1 MAAAKVM
8 EEPVADSQ
16 ESQQR
21 LGEAM
26 TNEEEFI
33 SVDELQSH
41 GIGVADIQKLRQA
54 GICTVKGIH
63 MAGKRSLL
71 KVKGL
76 AEAKVD
82 KIKEAA
88 QKIVDCGFVSA
99 LELSVRRQAVFRIS
113 TGSSDLDRL
122 LGGGIQS
129 MSITEVF
136 GEFRTGKTQLS
147 TTLCVSVQVPDAQG
161 NSYKAAYIDTEGT
174 FRPERIS
181 EIATRFG
188 LDPEEVLDNV
198 VYARAFNTEHQMD
211 LITLIAAK
219 MAEEPGRFRL
229 LVTKPINNTLSFILF

>member
-1 MAAAKVM
+1 MTRAAVAEEPQLDEEQRDSGSLAAAAVC
-8 EEPVADSQ
+8 A
-16 ESQQR
+16 
-21 LGEAM
+21 
-26 TNEEEFI
+26 EEEFI
-33 SVDELQSH
+33 SVDELQEH

-63 MAGKRSLL
+63 MAGRRTLL

-76 AEAKVD
+76 SEAKVD

-88 QKIVDCGFVSA
+88 QKIIDCGFVSA
-99 LELSVRRQAVFRIS
+99 LELSVKRQQVFRVS
-113 TGSSDLDRL
+113 TGSEDLDRL

-136 GEFRTGKTQLS
+136 GEFRTGKTQMS
-147 TTLCVSVQVPDAQG
+147 MTLCVACQLVDSTF
-161 NSYKAAYIDTEGT
+161 KAAYIDTEGT
-174 FRPERIS
+174 FRPERLS

-188 LDPEEVLDNV
+188 LDPEEVLENV

-219 MAEEPGRFRL
+219 MAEEPGKFRL
-229 LVTKPINNTLSFILF
+229 LV